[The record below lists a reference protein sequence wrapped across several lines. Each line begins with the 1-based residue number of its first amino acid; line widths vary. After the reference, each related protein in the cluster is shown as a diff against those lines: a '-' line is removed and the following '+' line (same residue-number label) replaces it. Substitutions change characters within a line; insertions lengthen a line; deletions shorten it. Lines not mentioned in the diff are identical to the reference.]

1 MHIFLQKEIQHTK
14 CIKTTK
20 RKEQKKMTKENTIT
34 HGNAKYIVRFGET
47 RIGLPGQQP
56 VKFLKYDEAGKL
68 ITERELLFRT
78 GDGYVV
84 PEFRTYEDV
93 RRFWCYPNRAKLEVK
108 RKMIYDVKEV

>member
-1 MHIFLQKEIQHTK
+1 MI
-14 CIKTTK
+14 
-20 RKEQKKMTKENTIT
+20 KENTLI
-34 HGNAKYIVRFGET
+34 HGNAKYIVRFCET
-47 RIGLPGQQP
+47 RIGFSGQQP

-93 RRFWCYPNRAKLEVK
+93 RRFWSYPNRAKLEVK
-108 RKMIYDVKEV
+108 RKMIYNVKEVQYVCNC